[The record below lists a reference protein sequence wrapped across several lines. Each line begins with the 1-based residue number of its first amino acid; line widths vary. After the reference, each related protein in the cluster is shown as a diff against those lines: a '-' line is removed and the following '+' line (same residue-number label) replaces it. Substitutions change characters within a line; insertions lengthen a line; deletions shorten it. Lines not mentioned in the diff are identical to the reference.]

1 MAFILDIKSCWDAS
15 EIATLLDIG
24 VLQFWGF
31 QFYFVTTP
39 LPDSINK
46 DENRNT
52 LKILQ
57 DSIEVNAQFISHY

>member
-1 MAFILDIKSCWDAS
+1 MAFILETKSYWDAS

-31 QFYFVTTP
+31 RFYFVTTP